1 MLKDL
6 TLAFDLDGTLVET
19 APDLIAATNHVLQA
33 QGLAPVAPDVIRD
46 EISFGARAMIEK
58 GLKVSGVVR
67 EPSQVDRMLADFLA
81 HYEANIAVHSRP
93 FPHVIDVLRECRAQG
108 SRLVVCT
115 NKREHLSRV
124 LLGELAMLDLF
135 EGIAGRDTFA
145 VCKPHP
151 DHLLGA
157 IKLAGGD
164 HQRAVMVGDSNT
176 DISTAKAAGVP
187 SIAVTF
193 GYTDVPAEELG
204 ADAVIGDYRS
214 FHEAL
219 TRILRGGIFT
229 RL

>member
-19 APDLIAATNHVLQA
+19 APDLIAATNHVLA
-33 QGLAPVAPDVIRD
+33 GQGLAAVAPLLIRA

-58 GLKVSGVVR
+58 GLKVSGAVR
-67 EPSQVDRMLADFLA
+67 SGPEVDRMLADFLA
-81 HYEANIAVHSRP
+81 HYEANIAVHSHP
-93 FPHVIDVLRECRAQG
+93 FPHVIELLREHRAQG
-108 SRLVVCT
+108 CRLVVCT

-124 LLGELAMLDLF
+124 LLGELGMLDLF

-151 DHLLGA
+151 EHLLGA

-164 HQRAVMVGDSNT
+164 HRHAVMIGDSHT

-204 ADAVIGDYRS
+204 AEAVIGDYRQ
-214 FHEAL
+214 FAAAL
-219 TRILRGGIFT
+219 SGIIRGGTFT
-229 RL
+229 RV

>member
-33 QGLAPVAPDVIRD
+33 QGLAPVAPGVIRD